1 MLSRW
6 RLPTRDG
13 HVTDESVL
21 DVGPMGDRPVSDT
34 GIARAL
40 KGFRERLA
48 AFGLGTPP
56 SPILAPPPATD
67 DQERGP
73 NQPEDR

>member
-1 MLSRW
+1 MS
-6 RLPTRDG
+6 
-13 HVTDESVL
+13 DESVF
-21 DVGPMGDRPVSDT
+21 DVGPLGDRPVSDT

-40 KGFRERLA
+40 KGFRRRLA

-67 DQERGP
+67 RRERGQ
-73 NQPEDR
+73 NQSEDR

>member
-1 MLSRW
+1 M
-6 RLPTRDG
+6 
-13 HVTDESVL
+13 TDESVL

-40 KGFRERLA
+40 KGFRARLA

-56 SPILAPPPATD
+56 SPILAPPPAAD
-67 DQERGP
+67 GDERCP
-73 NQPEDR
+73 NQTEDR

>member
-1 MLSRW
+1 MF
-6 RLPTRDG
+6 
-13 HVTDESVL
+13 
-21 DVGPMGDRPVSDT
+21 DVGPLGDRPVSDT

-40 KGFRERLA
+40 KGFRTRLA

-56 SPILAPPPATD
+56 SPILAPPPGSESR
-67 DQERGP
+67 ERGP